1 MIQGFQID
9 RSRTTEL
16 QRQLVGC
23 ESIFPSG
30 SLEPSATESE
40 IPPLHKSEN
49 LCKGEFRPAGGI
61 ERLRRN
67 LAEEHI
73 LLKKL
78 FIILDAE
85 NYN

>member
-1 MIQGFQID
+1 MK
-9 RSRTTEL
+9 T
-16 QRQLVGC
+16 C
-23 ESIFPSG
+23 FPSG

-61 ERLRRN
+61 GRLRRD

-78 FIILDAE
+78 FITLDAE
-85 NYN
+85 NFT